1 MTGDRERILDR
12 LRECKTALV
21 AEFSVERLALFGLMA
36 SGEETVD
43 SDVDILVEVPASIGL
58 RFVEQAERLESYL
71 GKRVDLVSRRALKP
85 SLWKQLEPELIDV

>member
-36 SGEETVD
+36 SGEQTVD
-43 SDVDILVEVPASIGL
+43 SD
-58 RFVEQAERLESYL
+58 AE
-71 GKRVDLVSRRALKP
+71 GVSR
-85 SLWKQLEPELIDV
+85 